1 MTITN
6 YTADTWP
13 LLLKSLKVLNLF
25 LFLEITYF
33 SITNVQKKKKKKNR
47 KKETIDRLHHR
58 DGRVETF
65 LKFGSF
71 CMQNCISGHNLKFS
85 QN

>member
-13 LLLKSLKVLNLF
+13 LLLKSLYVLNLF

-33 SITNVQKKKKKKNR
+33 SITNVQKKKKKKKKKKER
-47 KKETIDRLHHR
+47 KKPSTDYTIEMEELKL
-58 DGRVETF
+58 F
-65 LKFGSF
+65 LSLGSF
-71 CMQNCISGHNLKFS
+71 A
-85 QN
+85 